1 MTSSTQNVVAHPE
14 PRTSVWYPSIRG
26 ATLFRARSFCAE
38 IWSEWNWS
46 DENDRASRTVVRD
59 YAQLNKKVILV
70 KATQA
75 HKHQKAFTMK
85 LLAIPILILSIA
97 LGFLYSQNPL
107 LFGQRTGESHES
119 YKILEHDAELDDEL
133 FSLASKIGADFS
145 AYRNH
150 CLRVL
155 TFTKY
160 FLPDEVLK
168 EIPEALELAS
178 VALAYHDVALWT
190 DKKLAYLDPS
200 VDQMEKALE
209 GGKYSK
215 NQLAIM
221 KDIIL
226 QHHKITS
233 FESNRGKAADAL
245 VNAVRMADWA
255 DATMGIVRFG
265 LPASLLEAAYDKI
278 PEAGFHMILLGLG
291 PRLSPGN
298 LMGQLDILSIFKW

>member
-1 MTSSTQNVVAHPE
+1 M
-14 PRTSVWYPSIRG
+14 
-26 ATLFRARSFCAE
+26 
-38 IWSEWNWS
+38 
-46 DENDRASRTVVRD
+46 
-59 YAQLNKKVILV
+59 KIL
-70 KATQA
+70 A
-75 HKHQKAFTMK
+75 
-85 LLAIPILILSIA
+85 LPILIFSIA
-97 LGFLYSQNPL
+97 LGFLYTKNPL

-119 YKILEHDAELDDEL
+119 YKIFVHDAELDDEL
-133 FSLASKIGADFS
+133 FALASKLGPDFS

-160 FLPDEVLK
+160 FLPEFVLK
-168 EIPEALELAS
+168 EIPEAMELAS
-178 VALAYHDVALWT
+178 IALAYHDVALWT

-200 VDQMEKALE
+200 VEQMEKALQ
-209 GGKYSK
+209 GGKYTE
-215 NQLAIM
+215 NQMAIM

-233 FESNRGKAADAL
+233 FESTRGKAADAL

-255 DATMGIVRFG
+255 DATMGLVRFG

-291 PRLSPGN
+291 PRLSPTS